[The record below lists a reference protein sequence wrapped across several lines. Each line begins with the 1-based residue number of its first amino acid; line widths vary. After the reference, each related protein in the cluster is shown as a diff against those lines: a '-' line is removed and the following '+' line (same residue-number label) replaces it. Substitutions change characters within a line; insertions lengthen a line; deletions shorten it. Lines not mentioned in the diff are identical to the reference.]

1 MDKITV
7 IVPVYNV
14 EQYLDRCVNSIL
26 NQTYRNLEIILLDD
40 GSTDNS
46 GKLCDSYK
54 DERIVVVHKKN
65 EGLGLTR
72 NVGIKKATGKYIVF
86 IDSDDYIDTTMIEN
100 LYLDLKKNNAD
111 TCIGGFKRIY
121 KDRVVNSVN
130 PYAGKIVEKNEILTS
145 VLSKMFGKSGNNND
159 YLEMSVWKV
168 LFSRDIIVRNR
179 IFFPSER
186 EFISEDIIFDT
197 EYYSNA
203 NRVYMS
209 SDVGYN
215 YCDNEGTL
223 TTRYNP
229 NRFEL
234 QEKLYLELDARA
246 KKLGIYENVKARI
259 DTTLVAI
266 ARYSIKL
273 EQKFSKQNGRRKAF
287 SNIKRICNNST
298 LEKVLLDYNLE
309 ESKKSKVVNDL
320 IKNKNY
326 HLLWYTMLLKNRF
339 GI

>member
-203 NRVYMS
+203 NLIVKIEAEDFNRLVY
-209 SDVGYN
+209 
-215 YCDNEGTL
+215 
-223 TTRYNP
+223 
-229 NRFEL
+229 F
-234 QEKLYLELDARA
+234 
-246 KKLGIYENVKARI
+246 
-259 DTTLVAI
+259 
-266 ARYSIKL
+266 
-273 EQKFSKQNGRRKAF
+273 
-287 SNIKRICNNST
+287 
-298 LEKVLLDYNLE
+298 DYF
-309 ESKKSKVVNDL
+309 
-320 IKNKNY
+320 KNY
-326 HLLWYTMLLKNRF
+326 SSC
-339 GI
+339 